1 MARPLSWL
9 VVLTLVLGVVACG
22 GESNGTG
29 SSTTAKPALR
39 YQFEKGATLRYLNTT
54 ENKTEGGMMNF
65 NQHQEQGLL
74 WEVQEVDAEGTA
86 TIHITYESVK
96 ARMESPQGVME
107 FDSTKDEGSGGDPFG
122 QTMSAF
128 VGKTVAMK
136 VDPFGKVLEVDGFSA
151 ILEPALKDNP
161 MADFVRG
168 TFNDEAMGQMMQNS
182 MALLPDTEPEVGD
195 SWSQAYSAPAGM
207 LGTMSVD
214 VKNSIDS
221 IQEVAGDKLA
231 KILIL
236 GTFDMS
242 AIQAPEDTGENP
254 MAAMLSQMKVS
265 DGKVDGE
272 VVFDMSHGRV
282 ETQRTTVTMVME
294 MMGQQ
299 MKSTATTTVKRVD

>member
-1 MARPLSWL
+1 
-9 VVLTLVLGVVACG
+9 
-22 GESNGTG
+22 
-29 SSTTAKPALR
+29 
-39 YQFEKGATLRYLNTT
+39 
-54 ENKTEGGMMNF
+54 
-65 NQHQEQGLL
+65 
-74 WEVQEVDAEGTA
+74 
-86 TIHITYESVK
+86 
-96 ARMESPQGVME
+96 
-107 FDSTKDEGSGGDPFG
+107 
-122 QTMSAF
+122 
-128 VGKTVAMK
+128 
-136 VDPFGKVLEVDGFSA
+136 VDGFSA